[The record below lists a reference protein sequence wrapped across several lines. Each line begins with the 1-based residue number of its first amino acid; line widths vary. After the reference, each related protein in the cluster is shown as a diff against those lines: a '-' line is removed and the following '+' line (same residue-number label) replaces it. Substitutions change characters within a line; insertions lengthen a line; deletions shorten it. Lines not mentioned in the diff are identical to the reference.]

1 MKLVFGDARVWR
13 YVITAIS
20 KIIEE
25 AAFRATEDGLR
36 LRAMDPSHVVLV
48 DFHLPREGLLE
59 YEVEGEEDI
68 GVNMEDLAKILRR
81 ATKGDSLRLE
91 TLEGSR
97 LAVVFEGRGIRK
109 FIIPSLEIRAEDIP
123 SLKLKFSARAT
134 MLSSIFRD
142 VVKELEP
149 IGDALELYAAPGEE
163 KLIARSS
170 GDLAEAEIELSME
183 SASLISID
191 VEDESRALYT
201 IDYLSDIVSASQA
214 AQETTVEFGTGIP
227 CRIEYV
233 LPSNGRLVFYVAPRV
248 E

>member
-25 AAFRATEDGLR
+25 AAFKATEDGLR
-36 LRAMDPSHVVLV
+36 LRAMDASHVVLV
-48 DFHLPREGLLE
+48 DFHLPRESLIE

-81 ATKGDSLRLE
+81 ATKGDTLRLE

-97 LAVVFEGRGIRK
+97 LAVIFVGRGTRK
-109 FIIPSLEIRAEDIP
+109 FIIPSLEIRAEEIP
-123 SLKLKFSARAT
+123 SLKLEFTAKAG

-149 IGDALELYAAPGEE
+149 IGDSIEFHTSPDMD

-170 GDLAEAEIELSME
+170 GDLAEAEIELSRDVALTMLE
-183 SASLISID
+183 AS
-191 VEDESRALYT
+191 EEARAMYT
-201 IDYLSDIVSASQA
+201 IDYLSDIVSAAQA
-214 AQETTVEFGTGIP
+214 AQETILEFGTGIP
-227 CRIEYV
+227 CKIEYI
-233 LPSNGRLVFYVAPRV
+233 LPENGRLVFYVAPRV